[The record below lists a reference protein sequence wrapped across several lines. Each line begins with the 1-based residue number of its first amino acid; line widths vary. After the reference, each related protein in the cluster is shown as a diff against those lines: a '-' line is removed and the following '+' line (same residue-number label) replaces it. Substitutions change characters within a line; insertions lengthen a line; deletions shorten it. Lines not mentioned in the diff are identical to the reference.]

1 MLSSLCVYV
10 TILIVLCRSRKHEV
24 EEGVL
29 EMLLSLTDFL
39 AFKQMFLDYK
49 EVVHNSHTQASSM
62 VRGWQLC
69 LSLYRTRKERE
80 LILVASQ

>member
-1 MLSSLCVYV
+1 MSVLFIPVVLVYV
-10 TILIVLCRSRKHEV
+10 TIAPKVLHIVSCRSRKHEV

-49 EVVHNSHTQASSM
+49 EVLLTHTSLPEIPLTHK
-62 VRGWQLC
+62 QLF
-69 LSLYRTRKERE
+69 SAE
-80 LILVASQ
+80 